1 MTKNTKS
8 EKRYTTSTIKK
19 SVLLALFESG
29 CLAQQRY
36 KDLLNEKFTLQE
48 IALLLRSSLRGL
60 WQENA
65 KLKKIIAKLKKEIG
79 DSSQQSFFE
88 YDESFERWV
97 LRGGPTLAERGIEDN
112 SAKLAV
118 YNAINSMLEEKGL
131 KVDYD
136 RAKNDALYPSNII
149 PA

>member
-1 MTKNTKS
+1 MKN
-8 EKRYTTSTIKK
+8 EKCYTTSTIKQ
-19 SVLLALFESG
+19 SVLLALYESG

-36 KDLLNEKFTLQE
+36 NDLLNEKFTLQE

-65 KLKKIIAKLKKEIG
+65 KLRKIIANLKKEINEDG
-79 DSSQQSFFE
+79 QQSLFE
-88 YDESFERWV
+88 YDEGFESWV
-97 LRGGPTLAERGIEDN
+97 LRGGPALAERGIEDN

-118 YNAINSMLEEKGL
+118 YNAINGLMEEKGL
-131 KVDYD
+131 KIDYD
-136 RAKNDALYPSNII
+136 KAKNDALYPSNLT